1 MNFDV
6 LLPCYEEISKS
17 ATVSPLTVTETAHAP
32 HFLPSDFTPA
42 FFFFVALAAGP
53 NTLMAS
59 TTDYLET
66 FSALEEFGF
75 PAGCQSTC
83 LQGSVQTF
91 HITLG
96 AIFYRWL
103 SRR

>member
-6 LLPCYEEISKS
+6 LLPCFEKLNNC
-17 ATVSPLTVTETAHAP
+17 ATVSLTGAETVHLP
-32 HFLPSDFTPA
+32 CFLPSFFTR
-42 FFFFVALAAGP
+42 FFVALVVGP

-59 TTDYLET
+59 TTEYLET
-66 FSALEEFGF
+66 FSALEQFEF
-75 PAGCQSTC
+75 PAGCQS
-83 LQGSVQTF
+83 QGSVQTF
-91 HITLG
+91 CITLS